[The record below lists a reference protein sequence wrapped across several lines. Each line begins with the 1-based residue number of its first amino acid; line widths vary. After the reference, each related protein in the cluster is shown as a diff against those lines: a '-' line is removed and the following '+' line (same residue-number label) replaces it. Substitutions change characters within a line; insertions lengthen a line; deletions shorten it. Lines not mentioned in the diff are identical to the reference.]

1 VGGPGPL
8 APHPLKSGHGV
19 GDGNIRKS
27 VGQFLLALHTYYSSI
42 SILLPEILDCRF
54 QWGLRNEPP
63 ILGKGRPYGVV
74 DGAVRKSVGE
84 FL

>member
-1 VGGPGPL
+1 MKGRPY
-8 APHPLKSGHGV
+8 GV
-19 GDGNIRKS
+19 GDGTIRKS
-27 VGQFLLALHTYYSSI
+27 VGQFSLALHTYYSSI
-42 SILLPEILDCRF
+42 STLLPEILDCSIH
-54 QWGLRNEPP
+54 WGFRTP